1 MMIGHLMT
9 HPMTRRTAIS
19 TGVAAAIASAQAPAS
34 PKLGL
39 IGLGNRSRRHFAAY
53 DELDGIEVAA
63 LSDIQAER
71 MRGARKGPAANAT
84 MYVDYREL
92 IADKNVRVVVIATPN
107 YLHSKMAIEAM
118 KAGKD
123 VILEKPLG
131 LNYEQAREVAE
142 AAKKYNR
149 IIAVGMQRHY
159 FAPYKKIIEYVNG
172 GGLGKVHLYA
182 LNEYRGDWNPL
193 TTPTP
198 DPTSG
203 KTIPWRHS
211 RALAGSSLLEFSV
224 HSYGFL
230 HEMLRSPLTKCS
242 ATGGAVHWPERTTED
257 AISVI
262 ADYESGARLQ
272 HTYCGFAQGAQW
284 GLTIAGDRGSLQY
297 NRDSATVR
305 RAGEDPFQLDLSD
318 DETIGNEAQLYRE
331 FFQNQRTRTKSPLNA
346 DFALEA
352 AKIAYAAWM
361 SIDENR
367 IITAK
372 DFA

>member
-1 MMIGHLMT
+1 MT
-9 HPMTRRTAIS
+9 NPMTRRAAIS
-19 TGVAAAIASAQAPAS
+19 VGVAATLASAQTPSA
-34 PKLGL
+34 PKLGI
-39 IGLGNRSRRHFAAY
+39 IGLGNRSKRHFAAY
-53 DELDGIEVAA
+53 QQLDSIEVAA
-63 LSDIQAER
+63 VSDIQADR
-71 MRGARKGPAANAT
+71 MRAARTGPAANAT

-92 IADKNVRVVVIATPN
+92 IADKSVQVVVIATPN

-118 KAGKD
+118 QAGKD

-131 LNYEQAREVAE
+131 LNYQQAREVAD

-149 IIAVGMQRHY
+149 ILAVGMQRHY
-159 FAPYKKIIEYVNG
+159 FAPYKKVIEFVNG
-172 GGLGKVHLYA
+172 AGLGKVHLYA

-230 HEMLRSPLTKCS
+230 HEMLQSKLTKCS
-242 ATGGAVHWPERTTED
+242 ATGGALHWPERTTED

-262 ADYESGARLQ
+262 ADYENGARLQ
-272 HTYCGFAQGAQW
+272 HTYCGFAPGAQW
-284 GLTIAGDRGSLQY
+284 SLTIAGDRGSLQF
-297 NRDSATVR
+297 NRDSATIR
-305 RAGEDPFQLDLSD
+305 RDGEAALQLDLTD
-318 DETIGNEAQLYRE
+318 DQTIGNEAQLYRE
-331 FFQNQRTRTKSPLNA
+331 FFQNVANRTQSPLNP

-352 AKIAYAAWM
+352 AKVAYAAWM

-367 IITAK
+367 IITDK
-372 DFA
+372 DFV